1 MKKSYR
7 QDLIIDWFSGLIM
20 TRNLQS
26 PIKSTSNIF
35 PASYPVRN
43 KSDHFRITKVLLY
56 WIVFII
62 IQIVITYLF
71 VHAGRDNEE
80 YTRIFEEVGSS
91 YLEPFW
97 IFYYWII
104 TEVKIIDYVDP
115 TYGIFLLSIFA
126 ASLFF
131 GVAIKRAPRPFS
143 VVLIIIAIMAYQVSL
158 VTGALRQGVSFFFF
172 ATYLLSI
179 SERHL
184 LLAAITHLSGLV
196 YLVFSRYLLAIII
209 LISIGFWYGYDW
221 SNIDFLS
228 SATQRYVGYILSG
241 ESLDLRAILLFVS
254 LKLVAFFIFLLNFKF
269 LKRCIRL
276 KPLLYMLLLTPVV
289 QMVIYILIPN
299 PIITDRVNLILD
311 PFVLVGLVVLAGNIN
326 SVNVVAITLLTVP
339 KLVARLYLALT

>member
-1 MKKSYR
+1 MRS
-7 QDLIIDWFSGLIM
+7 
-20 TRNLQS
+20 
-26 PIKSTSNIF
+26 
-35 PASYPVRN
+35 
-43 KSDHFRITKVLLY
+43 KSDHFYINKVLPY
-56 WIVFII
+56 WIAFII

-80 YTRIFEEVGSS
+80 YSRIFEEVGSS

-97 IFYYWII
+97 ILYYWIMA
-104 TEVKIIDYVDP
+104 EVKIIDYVDP
-115 TYGIFLLSIFA
+115 TYGIFLLQMFA

-131 GVAIKRAPRPFS
+131 SVAIKNDPRPLS
-143 VVLIIIAIMAYQVSL
+143 LILIIVAIMPYQVSL

-209 LISIGFWYGYDW
+209 MISIGFWYGYDW

-228 SATQRYVGYILSG
+228 SATQRYVGYIFSG
-241 ESLDLRAILLFVS
+241 ESLDLRSILLFVS
-254 LKLVAFFIFLLNFKF
+254 LKLVAFLIFLLNYKF
-269 LKRCIRL
+269 LKKCIRS
-276 KPLLYMLLLTPVV
+276 KPLLYALLLTPVV
-289 QMVIYILIPN
+289 QISIYIFIPN

-311 PFVLVGLVVLAGNIN
+311 PFVLVGLVMLARNIN
-326 SVNVVAITLLTVP
+326 FINVFVFALLTVP
-339 KLVARLYLALT
+339 KLVARLYLAIT